1 MKSKKKSRKTATVI
15 LADKVYVPRE
25 VFSALRGRTRASLKD
40 SLRKIL
46 FDPHSCDAYSRNLP
60 CPKKGIEGSYN
71 ACMHCSEAKIVIK
84 CYRLTEKYFSFDRG
98 DIVLVQEILDRIVHD
113 VRAKYDIEIQDKRV
127 YFKLPQEMRFS
138 SNWDAF
144 TDPARLAEQRRVAD
158 AWIKAKGGQI
168 KAPPRFGKT
177 GLGSIIAAASKTR
190 VAVIAHQKELI
201 QQFQIDFY
209 KFTDLE
215 EREKLMGR
223 NLLSINP
230 SVDEVDTLSVCLYTY
245 QQFLNTWG
253 ANRLRC
259 IRKKFGLILVDE
271 AHRSSAGEYSSV
283 LSRFWAKYR
292 CGLTATPK
300 RRDQLDF
307 WQNLILGPVVVEG
320 GSEQLPCDYSVEFT
334 GWRMPEYDNMGSRQW
349 NALWNAVT
357 KADKRNAFIAD
368 LAKKDLAANYRIVI
382 PVKRIAHLE
391 SLREV
396 FIMEGVV
403 TSEELAVL
411 SGRLNK
417 KDRANMV
424 DNIRAGKYKVV
435 IAIDKLVS
443 LGFNAPPLSCIYMNV
458 GSYHFD
464 MNNAYQEYS
473 RVRTAYE
480 GKNKPM
486 IRIMK
491 DDGKISNMSTTKL
504 CKEFERLAFNNKDEQ
519 DEEPILDIVPSSKGG
534 PVRTKRKFSI

>member
-1 MKSKKKSRKTATVI
+1 
-15 LADKVYVPRE
+15 
-25 VFSALRGRTRASLKD
+25 
-40 SLRKIL
+40 
-46 FDPHSCDAYSRNLP
+46 
-60 CPKKGIEGSYN
+60 
-71 ACMHCSEAKIVIK
+71 
-84 CYRLTEKYFSFDRG
+84 
-98 DIVLVQEILDRIVHD
+98 
-113 VRAKYDIEIQDKRV
+113 
-127 YFKLPQEMRFS
+127 
-138 SNWDAF
+138 
-144 TDPARLAEQRRVAD
+144 
-158 AWIKAKGGQI
+158 
-168 KAPPRFGKT
+168 
-177 GLGSIIAAASKTR
+177 
-190 VAVIAHQKELI
+190 
-201 QQFQIDFY
+201 
-209 KFTDLE
+209 
-215 EREKLMGR
+215 
-223 NLLSINP
+223 
-230 SVDEVDTLSVCLYTY
+230 
-245 QQFLNTWG
+245 
-253 ANRLRC
+253 
-259 IRKKFGLILVDE
+259 
-271 AHRSSAGEYSSV
+271 
-283 LSRFWAKYR
+283 
-292 CGLTATPK
+292 
-300 RRDQLDF
+300 
-307 WQNLILGPVVVEG
+307 
-320 GSEQLPCDYSVEFT
+320 
-334 GWRMPEYDNMGSRQW
+334 MPEYDNMGSRQW